1 MSRVLDPKNEV
12 LLAYEMNGQPLPL
25 DHGFP
30 LRIVVPGFVGVRSVK
45 WVKKLIVSPEES
57 QSSF

>member
-1 MSRVLDPKNEV
+1 MSRILDPKNEV
-12 LLAYEMNGQPLPL
+12 LLAYEMNGKPLPL

-45 WVKKLIVSPEES
+45 WVKRLIVSP
-57 QSSF
+57 